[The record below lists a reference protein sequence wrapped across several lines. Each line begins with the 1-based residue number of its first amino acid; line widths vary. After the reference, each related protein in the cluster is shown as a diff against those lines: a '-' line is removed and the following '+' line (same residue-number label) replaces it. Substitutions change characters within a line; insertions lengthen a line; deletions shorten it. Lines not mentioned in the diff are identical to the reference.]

1 MNTDMTTGT
10 PTKVLLRFTMPMLL
24 SAVFQQMYNMTDSVV
39 VGRYVGEAALAA
51 VGASYP
57 ITMIFMAI
65 AQGCNIGCSVI
76 FSQLFGAKENARL
89 KTSIST
95 SMISALVLSAVLTG
109 AGFLFCAPLM
119 HLMGTPDNIFAD
131 SKLYLDIYIAGL
143 VFVFLYNLCTGVFTA
158 LGDSRTPLYFL
169 IGSSLSNIVGDIVF
183 VAVFHMGVAG
193 VAWATFICQGAAAI
207 LSAIALYR
215 RMKSIECSEPH
226 ALFSWR
232 ELRRVSTIAIPSI
245 LQQSFIS
252 VGNLFIQSIV
262 NSFGSSVV
270 AGYSAAIKLNTF
282 ALVGFTTL
290 GGGLSSFTAQNIGAG
305 KHARV
310 KQGFRAGTA
319 LTVGIAAC
327 FCAGYL
333 IFGAQLVRLFLP
345 SPSAAALNEGV
356 MFLRIVSPF
365 FLLISVKLTADGV
378 LRGAGAM
385 KHFMIATFTDLILRV
400 VLAFALAPVLGAT
413 GVWLSW
419 PLGWSVAAILST
431 VFYLKGA
438 WKPKEQITCD

>member
-193 VAWATFICQGAAAI
+193 VAWATFIC
-207 LSAIALYR
+207 
-215 RMKSIECSEPH
+215 
-226 ALFSWR
+226 
-232 ELRRVSTIAIPSI
+232 
-245 LQQSFIS
+245 
-252 VGNLFIQSIV
+252 
-262 NSFGSSVV
+262 
-270 AGYSAAIKLNTF
+270 
-282 ALVGFTTL
+282 
-290 GGGLSSFTAQNIGAG
+290 
-305 KHARV
+305 
-310 KQGFRAGTA
+310 
-319 LTVGIAAC
+319 
-327 FCAGYL
+327 
-333 IFGAQLVRLFLP
+333 
-345 SPSAAALNEGV
+345 
-356 MFLRIVSPF
+356 
-365 FLLISVKLTADGV
+365 
-378 LRGAGAM
+378 
-385 KHFMIATFTDLILRV
+385 
-400 VLAFALAPVLGAT
+400 
-413 GVWLSW
+413 
-419 PLGWSVAAILST
+419 
-431 VFYLKGA
+431 
-438 WKPKEQITCD
+438 